1 MCMIGWKSFLLF
13 IILFIIFLIPCSVAD
28 IGSDEN
34 FKIEKES
41 GECWAIL
48 AGVDH
53 YVFLQNNNLKYSW
66 DDTFDM
72 KNMLI
77 NDCKI
82 EPDHLVFLYD
92 GQATKSGIQTAISTL
107 RSRVGPSDTVIFY
120 FTGHGD
126 QAEDI
131 PPYDEYDD
139 LDEYLCPQDSLP
151 NLYSNDIRDDEIQIW
166 LEQLNVKNIVC
177 IFDICYAGG
186 MVKSASSNYNDKFI
200 DSDYEKDIK
209 NRNFVV
215 LMASNDYEES
225 FSYDSIQNS
234 AFTYYIVEGFKSP
247 VIDKNHDYWI
257 SAEEVFSYAG
267 LKTTEFTSSASN
279 PQLFDGDTS
288 NDVGIRFLGYP
299 TTIPTTVP
307 TTIPTTVPTTIP
319 TFTITALAGQGG
331 SISPS
336 GSVQVSAGSSQ
347 AFTITPNTG
356 YQVSNVIVDGIN
368 RGGISGYTFTNVQ
381 GSHTISATF
390 SQIPPT
396 QTTIPTPIPT
406 VTPIPT
412 SVHYIITATSGQG
425 GIISP
430 SGSVQVVEGS
440 SQTFIITPNT
450 GYKVSSVFVDG
461 SNIGEANGY
470 VFREVQRPHSIHAT
484 FSQLPQTQTT
494 TIPTTVPSTI
504 PTTVPTSIPTTGT
517 TSPTP
522 TPTSSNL
529 KAEFVAS
536 PVSGSA
542 PLRVQFKDS
551 SQGNP
556 SEWYWDINNDAF
568 QDYSGSTIEHVYN
581 EPGDYSIRLVVRNG
595 QEINSVEKTNLI
607 HVTDSE
613 ATGIQLYPG
622 WNFISIPDTL
632 EDGCNTA
639 GYVFSGIESDQHSQF
654 RYDTLSSAWV
664 RIKPTDVITPCDG
677 IWIYSVHS
685 RTIQLK
691 LEDNPENGL
700 KQLYPGWN
708 AIGISGGTPI
718 PVKDAL
724 TNIRN
729 QWSTV
734 WGYDAS
740 SQQYDAAVI
749 NGGTGIHSDT
759 QTLHPTKGYWVYM
772 TGQGAL

>member
-1 MCMIGWKSFLLF
+1 MIGRKLFFLF
-13 IILFIIFLIPCSVAD
+13 IILFIIFLIPGSVAD
-28 IGSDEN
+28 IGSDDN

-41 GECWAIL
+41 GKYWAIL

-151 NLYSNDIRDDEIQIW
+151 TSYSNDIRDDEIQIW

-186 MVKSASSNYNDKFI
+186 MVKSASSNNNDEFI
-200 DSDYEKDIK
+200 GSDYEKDIK

-247 VIDKNHDYWI
+247 TLDINHDYWI

-267 LKTTEFTSSASN
+267 FKTTEFTSSASN
-279 PQLFDGDTS
+279 PQIFDGDTS

-319 TFTITALAGQGG
+319 T
-331 SISPS
+331 
-336 GSVQVSAGSSQ
+336 
-347 AFTITPNTG
+347 
-356 YQVSNVIVDGIN
+356 
-368 RGGISGYTFTNVQ
+368 
-381 GSHTISATF
+381 
-390 SQIPPT
+390 
-396 QTTIPTPIPT
+396 T
-406 VTPIPT
+406 VP
-412 SVHYIITATSGQG
+412 
-425 GIISP
+425 
-430 SGSVQVVEGS
+430 
-440 SQTFIITPNT
+440 
-450 GYKVSSVFVDG
+450 
-461 SNIGEANGY
+461 
-470 VFREVQRPHSIHAT
+470 
-484 FSQLPQTQTT
+484 T

-504 PTTVPTSIPTTGT
+504 PTTRTI
-517 TSPTP
+517 SPTP

-542 PLRVQFKDS
+542 PLRVQFKDT

-568 QDYSGSTIEHVYN
+568 QDYSGSTIEHVYDK
-581 EPGDYSIRLVVRNG
+581 PGDYSIRLVVRNG
-595 QEINSVEKTNLI
+595 QEMNSVEKINLI
-607 HVTDSE
+607 HVTDPE
-613 ATGIQLYPG
+613 ATKIQLYPG
-622 WNFISIPDTL
+622 WNFISIPGTL
-632 EDGCNTA
+632 EEGYNTA

-654 RYDTLSSAWV
+654 RYTALSSAWV
-664 RIKPTDVITPCDG
+664 RIQPTDILGPSDG
-677 IWIYSVHS
+677 IWIYSVNS
-685 RTIQLK
+685 NTIQLK

-700 KQLYPGWN
+700 KQVYPGWN
-708 AIGISGGTPI
+708 AIGISGETPL
-718 PVKDAL
+718 PVKEAL
-724 TNIRN
+724 TNVRN

-740 SQQYDAAVI
+740 SQKYEAAII

-759 QTLHPTKGYWVYM
+759 QTMCPTKGYWVYM
-772 TGQGAL
+772 TGQGTL

>member
-34 FKIEKES
+34 FEIEKES
-41 GECWAIL
+41 GEYWAIL

-151 NLYSNDIRDDEIQIW
+151 NSYSNDIRDDEIQIW

-186 MVKSASSNYNDKFI
+186 MVKSASSNNNNEFI

-247 VIDKNHDYWI
+247 AIDKNHDYWI
-257 SAEEVFSYAG
+257 SAEEVFTYAG

-279 PQLFDGDTS
+279 PQLFDGDAS

-307 TTIPTTVPTTIP
+307 TSIPTTVPTSIPTTVPTTIPTTVPTTIP
-319 TFTITALAGQGG
+319 T
-331 SISPS
+331 
-336 GSVQVSAGSSQ
+336 
-347 AFTITPNTG
+347 
-356 YQVSNVIVDGIN
+356 
-368 RGGISGYTFTNVQ
+368 
-381 GSHTISATF
+381 
-390 SQIPPT
+390 
-396 QTTIPTPIPT
+396 
-406 VTPIPT
+406 
-412 SVHYIITATSGQG
+412 
-425 GIISP
+425 
-430 SGSVQVVEGS
+430 
-440 SQTFIITPNT
+440 
-450 GYKVSSVFVDG
+450 
-461 SNIGEANGY
+461 
-470 VFREVQRPHSIHAT
+470 
-484 FSQLPQTQTT
+484 
-494 TIPTTVPSTI
+494 
-504 PTTVPTSIPTTGT
+504 TGT
-517 TSPTP
+517 TSPKP

-542 PLRVQFKDS
+542 PLRVQFKDA

-654 RYDTLSSAWV
+654 RYDPLSSAWV